1 VNVSHRHE
9 ARRPLVPDTVAF
21 WGLGGLLAWLM
32 FAASAPSPL
41 YRIYAARWH
50 FSPLTLTV
58 IFALYAVAL
67 LAALLVTGRLSD
79 HLGRRPVIIGALAVV
94 AVATVCFI
102 MADGTAT
109 LALARV
115 LQGLGTGGAI
125 GAIGGAQ
132 SELADGVSP
141 GLAPVV
147 SSASP
152 TFGLAAGAPVSSA
165 LVQYAPAP
173 MRLVYWVVLAGLIL
187 GFLLVAGMRETGERR
202 PGAAASLV
210 PHAAV
215 SARARPAF
223 VRALASIIAIWA
235 LSGFYLAL
243 VPSLTLRI
251 VGSGNSLWGG
261 AVLFSLY
268 FAGGVSVIV
277 RRKSEPR
284 PAMLAGCG
292 SLVAGAG
299 LCVAAIAAGST
310 ALLIAGSIIGGV
322 GFGLAFL
329 GSFRAVSSVA
339 APSERAGTIAVM
351 YTVSYLAF
359 SVPVVIAGLAELHY
373 SERGVSLAFSAAV
386 AVLGAVGVVTALAPL
401 HLPHHH
407 QASAALPPCPGTVP
421 PYIAAAEP
429 SPMPA
434 RDPVTP

>member
-1 VNVSHRHE
+1 MSVSHRHE

-102 MADGTAT
+102 VADGTVT
-109 LALARV
+109 LAVARV

-152 TFGLAAGAPVSSA
+152 TFGLAAGAPGVKRA
-165 LVQYAPAP
+165 RPVRPAP
-173 MRLVYWVVLAGLIL
+173 MRLVYWVVLPALSWAPARG
-187 GFLLVAGMRETGERR
+187 GHARDRR
-202 PGAAASLV
+202 APPGAAASLV

-292 SLVAGAG
+292 SLVAAP
-299 LCVAAIAAGST
+299 ASASPP
-310 ALLIAGSIIGGV
+310 SP
-322 GFGLAFL
+322 
-329 GSFRAVSSVA
+329 RA
-339 APSERAGTIAVM
+339 AP
-351 YTVSYLAF
+351 
-359 SVPVVIAGLAELHY
+359 
-373 SERGVSLAFSAAV
+373 
-386 AVLGAVGVVTALAPL
+386 
-401 HLPHHH
+401 
-407 QASAALPPCPGTVP
+407 PC
-421 PYIAAAEP
+421 
-429 SPMPA
+429 
-434 RDPVTP
+434 

>member
-1 VNVSHRHE
+1 MSVSHRHE
-9 ARRPLVPDTVAF
+9 ARRPLVADTVAF

-79 HLGRRPVIIGALAVV
+79 HLGRRPVIIGALVVV

-102 MADGTAT
+102 AADGTVT
-109 LALARV
+109 LAVARV

-187 GFLLVAGMRETGERR
+187 GLLLVAGMRETGKRQPGPPRR
-202 PGAAASLV
+202 WS
-210 PHAAV
+210 
-215 SARARPAF
+215 R
-223 VRALASIIAIWA
+223 
-235 LSGFYLAL
+235 
-243 VPSLTLRI
+243 T
-251 VGSGNSLWGG
+251 
-261 AVLFSLY
+261 
-268 FAGGVSVIV
+268 
-277 RRKSEPR
+277 
-284 PAMLAGCG
+284 
-292 SLVAGAG
+292 
-299 LCVAAIAAGST
+299 
-310 ALLIAGSIIGGV
+310 
-322 GFGLAFL
+322 
-329 GSFRAVSSVA
+329 
-339 APSERAGTIAVM
+339 
-351 YTVSYLAF
+351 
-359 SVPVVIAGLAELHY
+359 
-373 SERGVSLAFSAAV
+373 
-386 AVLGAVGVVTALAPL
+386 
-401 HLPHHH
+401 
-407 QASAALPPCPGTVP
+407 PPCPPGR
-421 PYIAAAEP
+421 ARLSSGLWRASSP
-429 SPMPA
+429 SGP
-434 RDPVTP
+434 